1 MMSGRWLDQPNRL
14 TLILLCVLCFSNVLY
29 AQDQASTQSPD
40 ELASEVNRLDRVVDA
55 LDKKR
60 LARDSL
66 KQSLVGIATP
76 SSEDQRELDQ
86 LNEDIQ
92 SLSETFEILT
102 VGDMDEALFKAVES
116 EPFDWQTELMLV
128 LEPVLDGLQSL
139 TEKPRQMT
147 NLRALIALNK
157 RRLQAADKAI
167 EKLGA
172 LPASSYEED
181 TQLQIG
187 VLLDKWINQKES
199 IEQRL
204 IGVEA
209 QLERLEAAEENEA
222 SGVLPSLKEFI
233 LGRGLTLLLAIL
245 VVLVTWVLM
254 RFIWW
259 VFSNHI
265 VSKDQRRGSLW
276 FRLLSYS
283 FYLVNIIVSIVAV
296 LVVLYLR
303 EDLLLLAL
311 ALLALAVMALG
322 IRRYIPSY
330 VREARLLLDLGS
342 VREGERVMYNDLP
355 WQVTSINLN
364 TVLWNPNLDGVV
376 RLPLETIETLTS
388 RPIKD
393 KNWFPT
399 RKGDYVLL
407 PDGTFGLVL
416 SQTPEL
422 IELRVKGGM
431 IQWTRTADWYS
442 MSIINLSIGKTYGVS
457 VTFGLDYGLQAIS
470 LTEIPKT
477 LEEAIVVALNNAGY
491 EKYIEGLLVELKSAG
506 ASSIDYLIFV
516 TVSSEKASDYYSI
529 ERLVQQTCVAVANE
543 QGWNIPFP
551 QIMVHHQ
558 PA

>member
-29 AQDQASTQSPD
+29 AQDQASAQSPD

-60 LARDSL
+60 LARDNL
-66 KQSLVGIATP
+66 KQSLAGIATP

-245 VVLVTWVLM
+245 AVLVTWALM

-364 TVLWNPNLDGVV
+364 TVLWNPNLDGIV

-422 IELRVKGGM
+422 VELRVKGGM

-457 VTFGLDYGLQAIS
+457 VTFGLDYGLQSIS

-477 LEEAIVVALNNAGY
+477 LEEGLIAALNNAGY
-491 EKYIEGLLVELKSAG
+491 KKYVEGLLVELKSAG

-551 QIMVHHQ
+551 QMVVHHQ

>member
-60 LARDSL
+60 LARDNL

>member
-1 MMSGRWLDQPNRL
+1 MMLMGLRMPVSIQA
-14 TLILLCVLCFSNVLY
+14 LIILALLCFSSLST
-29 AQDQASTQSPD
+29 AQDQTTTPSPD
-40 ELASEVNRLDRVVDA
+40 ELASEVSRLDRVVDA

-60 LARDSL
+60 VARENL

-92 SLSETFEILT
+92 SLTETFEILT

-157 RRLQAADKAI
+157 RRLQAAEKAI

-209 QLERLEAAEENEA
+209 QLERLEAAEENDA

-245 VVLVTWVLM
+245 AVLVTWVLM

-259 VFSNHI
+259 VFSSHI

-330 VREARLLLDLGS
+330 VREARLLLDLGA

-431 IQWTRTADWYS
+431 IQWIRTADWYS

-477 LEEAIVVALNNAGY
+477 LEQGIVKALNNAGY
-491 EKYIEGLLVELKSAG
+491 EKYVEGLLVELKSAG

-551 QIMVHHQ
+551 QMVVHHQ

>member
-1 MMSGRWLDQPNRL
+1 MMSGRWFNQPNRL

-60 LARDSL
+60 LARDNL

-187 VLLDKWINQKES
+187 VLLDKWINQRES

>member
-491 EKYIEGLLVELKSAG
+491 EKHIEGLLVELKSAG

>member
-1 MMSGRWLDQPNRL
+1 M
-14 TLILLCVLCFSNVLY
+14 
-29 AQDQASTQSPD
+29 AQDQTTTPSPD
-40 ELASEVNRLDRVVDA
+40 ELASEVSRLDRVVDA

-60 LARDSL
+60 LARDNL
-66 KQSLVGIATP
+66 KQSLAGIATP

-245 VVLVTWVLM
+245 AVLVTWALM

-342 VREGERVMYNDLP
+342 VREGERVIYNDLP

-364 TVLWNPNLDGVV
+364 TVLWNPNLDGIV

-422 IELRVKGGM
+422 VELRVKGGM

-457 VTFGLDYGLQAIS
+457 VTFGLDYGLQSIS

-477 LEEAIVVALNNAGY
+477 LEEGLVAALNNAGY
-491 EKYIEGLLVELKSAG
+491 KKYVEGLLVELKSAG

-551 QIMVHHQ
+551 QMVVHHQ